1 MCEKSTIFAL
11 KLDEIM
17 AIEFKSEDLDRAH
30 EMIAQAKHIVITTH
44 MAPDGDAMGS
54 ALGVWNWLCN
64 SQFTIHNAQCT
75 MHNAQLTKS
84 VNVLVPNAFPKF
96 YQWMPGA
103 EKIKIYEM
111 NAKACDALIAD
122 ADLFICTDYNDP
134 KRIGALGEKMLH
146 SSAPKILIDHH
157 LNPTDFADIVFSYPE
172 ACSASEIVFRFITQ
186 CTIHNSQFTI
196 HNAQCTM
203 GKDIATCI
211 YTGLMTDTGNF
222 SFNSTSCDLY
232 EIIAELIRAGIKKD
246 EIYNAVYN
254 QYSTDRVRLTGYAL
268 YRKMRIYPEYHLSL
282 ITLSADELDQ
292 YHYQPGDTEGLVN
305 MPLQIS
311 DVYYSVYMR
320 EERPKPGT
328 PKPRIRISF
337 RSQGDRPVNIWA
349 SEVFNGGGHMNASGG
364 ELFGSLNQAVQ
375 LFEKSFPQ
383 YVKKND

>member
-1 MCEKSTIFAL
+1 MCEKSTIFAH

-17 AIEFKSEDLDRAH
+17 AIEFKSEDLQRAH
-30 EMIAQAKHIVITTH
+30 EWIAQAKHIVITTH

-54 ALGVWNWLCN
+54 ALGVYNWLCKGER
-64 SQFTIHNAQCT
+64 
-75 MHNAQLTKS
+75 LEVKGERS
-84 VNVLVPNAFPKF
+84 VDVIVPNAFPKF

-103 EKIKIYEM
+103 EQIKIYETD
-111 NAKACDALIAD
+111 AKACDALIEE

-157 LNPTDFADIVFSYPE
+157 LNPTDFADIVFSYPA
-172 ACSASEIVFRFITQ
+172 ACSASEIVYNFIQSNPNNRSNLSLET
-186 CTIHNSQFTI
+186 
-196 HNAQCTM
+196 
-203 GKDIATCI
+203 ATCI

-232 EIIAELIRAGIKKD
+232 EIIAELIRAGVKKD

-375 LFEKSFPQ
+375 LFEKTFEK
-383 YVKKND
+383 YIKKED

>member
-1 MCEKSTIFAL
+1 MCEKSTIFAH
-11 KLDEIM
+11 KLYEIM
-17 AIEFKSEDLDRAH
+17 AIEFKSEDLQRAH
-30 EMIAQAKHIVITTH
+30 EWIAQAKHIVITTH

-54 ALGVWNWLCN
+54 ALGMFNWLKN
-64 SQFTIHNAQCT
+64 TEHRTQSTEQI
-75 MHNAQLTKS
+75 S
-84 VNVLVPNAFPKF
+84 IIVPNAFPKF

-103 EKIKIYEM
+103 EQIKIYETDG
-111 NAKACDALIAD
+111 KACDALIKE

-134 KRIGALGEKMLH
+134 KRLGALGEKMLH

-172 ACSASEIVFRFITQ
+172 ACSASEIVYHYITETASLTEYRIQ
-186 CTIHNSQFTI
+186 NTDLIT
-196 HNAQCTM
+196 
-203 GKDIATCI
+203 KDIATCI

-375 LFEKSFPQ
+375 LFEKTFPQ
-383 YVKKND
+383 YVKKED

>member
-1 MCEKSTIFAL
+1 MFFLHICEFCCNFAVENN
-11 KLDEIM
+11 KNMVIN
-17 AIEFKSEDLDRAH
+17 FNSEHITRAH
-30 EMIAQAKHIVITTH
+30 ELIAHAKHIIITTH

-54 ALGVWNWLCN
+54 ALGLYNWLSAFSN
-64 SQFTIHNAQCT
+64 QC
-75 MHNAQLTKS
+75 S

-103 EKIKIYEM
+103 DQIKVYEKEA
-111 NAKACDALIAD
+111 NDCNALISN

-134 KRIGALGEKMLH
+134 KRIGALGEKMMA
-146 SSAPKILIDHH
+146 SSAPKIMIDHH
-157 LNPTDFADIVFSYPE
+157 LNPTDFADISFSYPD
-172 ACSASEIVFRFITQ
+172 ATSASEVVFNFIRSNPSNPKTLS
-186 CTIHNSQFTI
+186 T
-196 HNAQCTM
+196 
-203 GKDIATCI
+203 DVATCI

-222 SFNSTSCDLY
+222 AFNSNSCELY
-232 EIIAELIRAGIKKD
+232 EIIAELIRAGIQKD
-246 EIYNAVYN
+246 EIYNAVFN

-268 YRKMRIYPEYHLSL
+268 YRKMRIYPEYHISL

-292 YHYQPGDTEGLVN
+292 YHYKVGDTEGLVN

-349 SEVFNGGGHMNASGG
+349 NEVFHGGGHMNAAGG

-375 LFEKSFPQ
+375 LFEKTMQ
-383 YVKKND
+383 KYVKVES

>member
-17 AIEFKSEDLDRAH
+17 AIEFKSKDLERAH
-30 EMIAQAKHIVITTH
+30 EIIAQAKHIVITTH

-54 ALGVWNWLCN
+54 ALGVWNWLKN
-64 SQFTIHNAQCT
+64 TEHRTQNIEHRTQSTEHRPDYTEQI
-75 MHNAQLTKS
+75 S
-84 VNVLVPNAFPKF
+84 VIVPNAFPKF

-103 EKIKIYEM
+103 EEIKIYET
-111 NAKACDALIAD
+111 NGKACDALIAE

-134 KRIGALGEKMLH
+134 KRLGALGEKMLH

-172 ACSASEIVFRFITQ
+172 ACSASEIVFRFIQSNPNNPNNLNFQT
-186 CTIHNSQFTI
+186 
-196 HNAQCTM
+196 
-203 GKDIATCI
+203 ATCI

-375 LFEKSFPQ
+375 LFEKSFPN
-383 YVKKND
+383 YLKK